1 MGARGLA
8 TFTYTQ
14 GEHEVEPPVGWEHY
28 FGSRP
33 LYRFLDSS
41 ENDAFEALR
50 RVRQLPRGLSPE
62 ATLRLF
68 QNPDAEVSE
77 AFRDDFRAALD
88 RIRRVIEEDPEID
101 AILGYS
107 EGAMLAAS
115 ILYMENENWVKHKIP
130 RRLKVS
136 YASSRERPQMWKQQ
150 TTVLVSSKIT
160 NRRGL
165 SVRDLFSGTPPLGL
179 EPDGSLA
186 PKLADE
192 CKSVIDIPTFHVFGS
207 NDPLMYSAVA
217 LHNVCNQ
224 ETAMLWDHGLGHLV
238 PRDADTVSELGDI
251 LHDVILR
258 IDKGG
263 IAGTDTPIT
272 DFTDFSSESGRSD
285 RSEKY

>member
-1 MGARGLA
+1 MKFLCLPGAYGSSKNFSVQLDPFAKHMEARGLA

-14 GEHEVEPPVGWEHY
+14 GEHEVEPPAGWEHY

-68 QNPDAEVSE
+68 QTPGSKVPED
-77 AFRDDFRAALD
+77 FRQKFRAALD
-88 RIRRVIEEDPEID
+88 RIRQVIDNDPEID

-115 ILYMENENWVKHKIP
+115 ILYEENNKWVREKVA
-130 RRLKVS
+130 RRLKFG
-136 YASSRERPQMWKQQ
+136 
-150 TTVLVSSKIT
+150 IF
-160 NRRGL
+160 
-165 SVRDLFSGTPPLGL
+165 FSGTPPLAI
-179 EPDGSLA
+179 EADGSIA

-192 CKSVIDIPTFHVFGS
+192 CSSVIDIPTVHIFGS

-217 LHNVCNQ
+217 LYNVCNQ
-224 ETAMLWDHGLGHLV
+224 DTAMLWDHGLGHLV

-258 IDKGG
+258 VDKGG
-263 IAGTDTPIT
+263 IAGTETPVT

-285 RSEKY
+285 RSEK